1 MWLTHDLPIVDH
13 RSNITFSLPSFD
25 TKEDQEKE
33 EEEEEQG
40 IYTYGVWNSHTFS
53 KTRKFVKIVPL

>member
-33 EEEEEQG
+33 EEEEQG
-40 IYTYGVWNSHTFS
+40 VYTYGVFKFS
-53 KTRKFVKIVPL
+53 